1 MQIIQKYFSDLSDY
15 QLDLLRQFQPLYN
28 DWNSRIN
35 VISRKDLENLYERH
49 VLYAL
54 AIAKFI
60 QFKPETTL
68 LDVGTGGGFPGLPLA
83 IVFPEC
89 HFVLMDSI
97 QKKINVVNAV
107 AKELK
112 LNNVETIVSRA
123 ETWTQKHDFVLSRA
137 VTTLPEFCKL
147 TQKNLNNV
155 SFNDLPNGILYL
167 KGGDLD
173 QEIQHV
179 KKFKHLIINL
189 SEYFEEDYFLT
200 KKLVHLF

>member
-1 MQIIQKYFSDLSDY
+1 MSFCA
-15 QLDLLRQFQPLYN
+15 
-28 DWNSRIN
+28 
-35 VISRKDLENLYERH
+35 H
-49 VLYAL
+49 
-54 AIAKFI
+54 
-60 QFKPETTL
+60 
-68 LDVGTGGGFPGLPLA
+68 GFYP
-83 IVFPEC
+83 
-89 HFVLMDSI
+89 
-97 QKKINVVNAV
+97 KKINVVNAV